1 MCNRKFGQNPNKV
14 QHEIMRRNNSY
25 EKIADNPDFVI
36 KNVQHLDF
44 EQDVMLLVYENADGS
59 SAVDNFR
66 TNIVIA
72 SFVTMYAR
80 MKLYNLLDSVDSHA
94 DAELLYFDTVFLL
107 LFCNF
112 YFNNFYFLS
121 LIGFSDL
128 GSKER
133 CPNTKFTKRKLS
145 WRVNR

>member
-1 MCNRKFGQNPNKV
+1 
-14 QHEIMRRNNSY
+14 MRRNNSY

-112 YFNNFYFLS
+112 YFNNFYFFILNRIQRFGLKRKVS
-121 LIGFSDL
+121 KYQIYQKEIVL
-128 GSKER
+128 GS
-133 CPNTKFTKRKLS
+133 
-145 WRVNR
+145 